1 MERVVLKVQEAQKV
15 LSNPDAEWT
24 DHSLAIE
31 EVAVAVEFVGQG
43 ENTKEA
49 MHHVMLISV
58 RGFGAQHCI
67 LCLLARLVADLSTWR
82 RLVKDVCD
90 HLLRIVKVV
99 DRDFQE
105 MANALLPQIVQT
117 AKNASG
123 AIRQPG
129 AKLLNKLSELVRYDV
144 ELMRKVYVQS
154 PQGGDNGQLQRH
166 DESNL
171 RRTGNDQ
178 PELGGEEDV
187 QREEHVQPNY
197 EDGFGFAGV
206 DGGGKP
212 LDNRD
217 DSNSRNE
224 VADAKVIDTVYSPK
238 TDWHPQPDF
247 RFSGGKVDFGCEDE
261 VKEEQPTDLKLD
273 NLPKDALDSL
283 QDVRDQMSLLRA
295 RTLRGEDGR
304 GLPFKGRRASGR
316 PNEYNVLQ
324 APTVAEEPEQ
334 QSPVNHGM
342 QMWDQPRSTESNYLE
357 RLMHADR
364 YGARP
369 RESKAAPR
377 VENSH
382 GRFQQNELPGP
393 RTRLSDPVGPSAHHD
408 VQRHEAAD
416 FTREYRPVDYQDPR
430 AEVDTTYMPAHRAM
444 TDAPEAFSTQ
454 EPVAQYDAAGE
465 FAIPKRGAGQDQRRV
480 RHPENPRSPA
490 QHVPAE
496 AAHER
501 FPPTKMGQKLNAVF
515 AGARHNTVNDR
526 AFSKEAAVEADAVK
540 RVQDSKPRERHGGNQ
555 FHPVPSFVEEVPAPA
570 KRDSD
575 KQDAAE
581 TRGNVLRPLSK
592 PPVKSSEAKSAS
604 TELGWTSSIGITF
617 FILLAALFGA
627 TGILQAA
634 SKVRDSHEYHLA
646 LKLRIDKFEASIA
659 ESHDTVHKLEE
670 NYAIWSEYVRMLAEE
685 DEANALA
692 QLETIQHEVEKWQV
706 DMKADLLEFRRS
718 LSVDSVDAAL
728 APLRANSTQETG
740 Q

>member
-1 MERVVLKVQEAQKV
+1 MLGVQ
-15 LSNPDAEWT
+15 PRTDREW
-24 DHSLAIE
+24 
-31 EVAVAVEFVGQG
+31 
-43 ENTKEA
+43 
-49 MHHVMLISV
+49 
-58 RGFGAQHCI
+58 
-67 LCLLARLVADLSTWR
+67 DL
-82 RLVKDVCD
+82 
-90 HLLRIVKVV
+90 
-99 DRDFQE
+99 
-105 MANALLPQIVQT
+105 
-117 AKNASG
+117 
-123 AIRQPG
+123 
-129 AKLLNKLSELVRYDV
+129 
-144 ELMRKVYVQS
+144 
-154 PQGGDNGQLQRH
+154 QGGDNGQLQHR

-171 RRTGNDQ
+171 RRKGNDQ

-187 QREEHVQPNY
+187 QREEHTQPDY
-197 EDGFGFAGV
+197 ENGFGFAGV
-206 DGGGKP
+206 DGGNP

-224 VADAKVIDTVYSPK
+224 IAVIDTVYSPK

-247 RFSGGKVDFGCEDE
+247 RFSRGKVDFGCEDE
-261 VKEEQPTDLKLD
+261 VKEERPNDLKLD

-283 QDVRDQMSLLRA
+283 QDVRDQISRLRA

-304 GLPFKGRRASGR
+304 GLPFKDRRTSGM
-316 PNEYNVLQ
+316 PNEYSALQ
-324 APTVAEEPEQ
+324 APTVGEEPEQ
-334 QSPVNHGM
+334 QSPVNNGM

-357 RLMHADR
+357 RLMHADQ
-364 YGARP
+364 YGAGP

-377 VENSH
+377 VDNSH

-408 VQRHEAAD
+408 VQRHETAD
-416 FTREYRPVDYQDPR
+416 FTREYRPVDYHDPR

-444 TDAPEAFSTQ
+444 TGAPEAFSTQ
-454 EPVAQYDAAGE
+454 EPAARYDAAGE

-480 RHPENPRSPA
+480 RHPEKPRSPA
-490 QHVPAE
+490 QHAPAE
-496 AAHER
+496 AARER

-515 AGARHNTVNDR
+515 AGARHNAVNDR
-526 AFSKEAAVEADAVK
+526 AFSKNTVVEADAAK

-555 FHPVPSFVEEVPAPA
+555 FHPVPSFVEEVQASA
-570 KRDSD
+570 ERGSD
-575 KQDAAE
+575 VQDATE
-581 TRGNVLRPLSK
+581 TTGNVLRPLSK
-592 PPVKSSEAKSAS
+592 PPVKATEAKSAS

-617 FILLAALFGA
+617 FILLAVLFSA

-659 ESHDTVHKLEE
+659 ESHETVHKLEE

-728 APLRANSTQETG
+728 TPLRANNTQETG